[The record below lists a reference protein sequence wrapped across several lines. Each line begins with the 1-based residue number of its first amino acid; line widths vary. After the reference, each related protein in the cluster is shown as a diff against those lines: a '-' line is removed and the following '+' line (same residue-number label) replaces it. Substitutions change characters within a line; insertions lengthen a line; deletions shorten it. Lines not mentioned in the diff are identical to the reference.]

1 MPEALKEGMERFESI
16 RIALQSDEFKQELL
30 REGAKAHPV
39 DDYEVPAA
47 DDIGGVEHHSPDAR
61 AIVR

>member
-1 MPEALKEGMERFESI
+1 MERFESI
-16 RIALQSDEFKQELL
+16 RIALESDEFKQELL